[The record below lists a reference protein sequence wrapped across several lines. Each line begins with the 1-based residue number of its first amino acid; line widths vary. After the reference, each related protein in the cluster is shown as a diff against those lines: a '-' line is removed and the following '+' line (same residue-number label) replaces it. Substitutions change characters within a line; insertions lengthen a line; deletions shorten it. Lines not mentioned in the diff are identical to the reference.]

1 MYIRHIF
8 FRMLT
13 QSTYSTHITEAIE
26 QAQFPTDPPKLYD
39 PIRYILGLSGKR
51 VRPLLVMLGA
61 DLFAFEDMESTIP
74 AALAVEYFH
83 NFSLIHDDIMDE
95 APLRRGA
102 MTVHK
107 KWSENVAILSGD
119 ALLVKAYEEI
129 ARCTPTKIPALLKVF
144 NRMALEVCE
153 GQQKDMDFETQDLVA
168 EDDYIAMIRAK
179 TSVLL
184 GGALQMG
191 AILADANAEEQELL
205 YQFGVNLGIAFQL
218 QDDILDVY
226 GNPENF
232 GKQVGGDILCDKKT
246 ILRIHLQQRV
256 DAQDA
261 VVLNNLVSEPDAETK
276 IQTTKQLY
284 AKYEVRAIAE
294 KLKED
299 YSDRAYEALN
309 KIPVADQQKAAL
321 LDLAQNLMVRTH

>member
-1 MYIRHIF
+1 
-8 FRMLT
+8 MLT

-61 DLFAFEDMESTIP
+61 DLFAFKDMESTIP

-153 GQQKDMDFETQDLVA
+153 GQQEDMDFETQDLVA

-261 VVLNNLVSEPDAETK
+261 TVLAKLVSEPDAETK

-284 AKYEVRAIAE
+284 AKYDVRAIAE

-299 YSDRAYEALN
+299 YSERAYEALDR
-309 KIPVADQQKAAL
+309 IPVADVQKSAL

>member
-1 MYIRHIF
+1 
-8 FRMLT
+8 MLT
-13 QSTYSTHITEAIE
+13 QSTYSTQITNAIE

-51 VRPLLVMLGA
+51 IRPLLVMLGA
-61 DLFAFEDMESTIP
+61 DLFAFDDMESTIP

-102 MTVHK
+102 QTVHK

-129 ARCTPTKIPALLKVF
+129 ARCAPAKIPALLKVF

-153 GQQKDMDFETQDLVA
+153 GQQKDMDFETEDSVA
-168 EDDYIAMIRAK
+168 EADYISMIRAK

-191 AILADANAEEQELL
+191 AILANANEQEQDLL
-205 YQFGVNLGIAFQL
+205 FQFGVNLGIAFQL

-246 ILRIHLQQRV
+246 ILRIHLQQLV
-256 DAQDA
+256 DVQDA
-261 VVLNNLVSEPDAETK
+261 AVLDNLVNELDAETK
-276 IQTTKQLY
+276 IETTKKLY
-284 AKYEVRAIAE
+284 AKYGVRSIAE
-294 KLKED
+294 QLKDHYAEL
-299 YSDRAYEALN
+299 AYNALET
-309 KIPVADQQKAAL
+309 IPVGDQQKMAL
-321 LDLAQNLMVRTH
+321 RDLAQNLMVRTY

>member
-1 MYIRHIF
+1 
-8 FRMLT
+8 MLT
-13 QSTYSTHITEAIE
+13 QSIYSTLITEAIE
-26 QAQFPTDPPKLYD
+26 QAQFPVDPPKLYD

-51 VRPLLVMLGA
+51 IRPLLVMLGA
-61 DLFAFEDMESTIP
+61 DLFAFDDMESTIP

-102 MTVHK
+102 ITVHK

-129 ARCTPTKIPALLKVF
+129 AQCAPDKIPALLKVF

-153 GQQKDMDFETQDLVA
+153 GQQKDMDFET
-168 EDDYIAMIRAK
+168 EDQVEESAYIAMIRAK

-191 AILADANAEEQELL
+191 AILANANAEEQELL
-205 YQFGVNLGIAFQL
+205 FQFGVNLGIAFQL

-246 ILRIHLQQRV
+246 ILRIHLQRLA
-256 DAQDA
+256 DEQDA
-261 VVLNNLVSEPDAETK
+261 LTLKELVNERDAESK

-284 AKYEVRAIAE
+284 AKYDVRAIAE
-294 KLKED
+294 ELKER
-299 YSDRAYEALN
+299 YSEHAYKALEA
-309 KIPVADQQKAAL
+309 IRVAAQQKVAL
-321 LDLAQNLMVRTH
+321 LDLARNLMVRTH